1 MLSRWLAAVAVLAVG
16 FVAGTQVT
24 GRLQSA
30 EVETARAAPAPELTP
45 AALNAGSAAQQPLAN
60 VALPD
65 FTQIAARTAPVVVNI
80 SSVQVVRQRS
90 PFARDPFFGRLFG
103 DDELLPPTRGESAG
117 SGVIVSP
124 DGYVLTNNHVIGEQ
138 VRGAQQ
144 SITVIL
150 GDKRERPAKLI
161 GVDPYTDLA
170 LLRINE
176 KNLPS
181 ATWGDSGT
189 LKVAEWVLAIGNPY
203 QLGQT
208 VTLGIVSGMNRTY
221 DDVSAVVD
229 YIQTDAAI
237 NPGNSGGALI
247 NRRGEIVGINTWI
260 YSQSGGDQGIGFAI
274 PSNIARRVTDELI
287 KTGEVKRG
295 SIGIM
300 RLASITPELARDL
313 TLRDTHGALVW
324 TMSRSSSAWRA
335 GMRPGD
341 VVVSF
346 NGKRVDEP
354 AQLQRPLLEAPIGS
368 IVTLGILREGQ
379 AHEIKVQV
387 ESQSATRRNV
397 VE

>member
-1 MLSRWLAAVAVLAVG
+1 MLSRWLATGAILAVG

-24 GRLQSA
+24 GRLQPLDA
-30 EVETARAAPAPELTP
+30 EGVRATPDAAGAPPVVTP
-45 AALNAGSAAQQPLAN
+45 ASALQPIAT

-65 FTQIAARTAPVVVNI
+65 FTQIAARTSPAVVNI

-90 PFARDPFFGRLFG
+90 PFARDPFFGRMFG
-103 DDELLPPTRGESAG
+103 DDLFLPPTRGESAG
-117 SGVIVSP
+117 SGVIVTP

-138 VRGAQQ
+138 LRGAQQ
-144 SITVIL
+144 TIKVIL
-150 GDKRERPAKLI
+150 NDKRERPAKLVGI
-161 GVDPYTDLA
+161 DPYTDLA
-170 LLRINE
+170 LLKIAERD
-176 KNLPS
+176 LPTVS
-181 ATWGDSGT
+181 WGDSGS

-247 NRRGEIVGINTWI
+247 NRCGELIGINTWI

-274 PSNIARRVTDELI
+274 PSNIARRVADELV

-295 SIGIM
+295 SLGVM
-300 RLASITPELARDL
+300 RLASISPELARDL
-313 TLRDTHGALVW
+313 SLRDTKGALVW
-324 TMSRSSSAWRA
+324 EMSRSSSAYRA
-335 GMRPGD
+335 GLRPGD

-346 NGKRVDEP
+346 NGKRVDDP
-354 AQLQRPLLEAPIGS
+354 AQLQRPVLETPVGS
-368 IVTLGILREGQ
+368 IVTLGILREGEPLQ
-379 AHEIKVQV
+379 IKMQV
-387 ESQSATRRNV
+387 ESQSAARR